1 MKEKKKDGG
10 VVKIQ
15 NNDDE
20 VIVETRKQSDKPVGG
35 KTLSSQKIVGASK
48 KIKKLK

>member
-1 MKEKKKDGG
+1 MTVLNSMDEGG
-10 VVKIQ
+10 N

-20 VIVETRKQSDKPVGG
+20 VIVETRKQSDKPAGG

>member
-1 MKEKKKDGG
+1 MKEKKKEGG
-10 VVKIQ
+10 VVKLS

-20 VIVETRKQSDKPVGG
+20 VIVETRKHPEKPTGG
-35 KTLSSQKIVGASK
+35 KTLSSQKIVGGSK